1 MKGDKST
8 WKRDQMVTITK
19 HLNLVL
25 WFLAFRLQKLKIQ
38 KAIALI
44 FSGKCVS
51 PSKDRMI

>member
-19 HLNLVL
+19 HLNAVL